1 MEHDKFLFSFST
13 LFPFL
18 FLNSFAGVME
28 LWCFWL
34 FVLSRPCFQ
43 EWSPLSLSVLDDLE
57 IPQHRGLE
65 CHCDIPRWPK
75 VRINA
80 NRNSFLWP
88 RTAENASAVPSVI
101 FISTRSTDIRR
112 VYPSS
117 LRGSGHLRPPVSF
130 DSGEEASI
138 LHSREC
144 RRCLGWLG
152 CRCMEHVRGLAG
164 Y

>member
-1 MEHDKFLFSFST
+1 MEHDNFLLSFST

-28 LWCFWL
+28 LWCFWF

-43 EWSPLSLSVLDDLE
+43 EWSPLSPSVLDDLE

-88 RTAENASAVPSVI
+88 RTAENASAVPSVL
-101 FISTRSTDIRR
+101 FISTRSTI
-112 VYPSS
+112 
-117 LRGSGHLRPPVSF
+117 
-130 DSGEEASI
+130 
-138 LHSREC
+138 SRSDQPRTAIC
-144 RRCLGWLG
+144 I
-152 CRCMEHVRGLAG
+152 
-164 Y
+164 

>member
-1 MEHDKFLFSFST
+1 MEHDNFLFSFST

-28 LWCFWL
+28 LWCFWF

-43 EWSPLSLSVLDDLE
+43 EWSPLSPSVLDDLE

-88 RTAENASAVPSVI
+88 RTAENASAVPSVL
-101 FISTRSTDIRR
+101 FISTRSTISRSDQPRKAIWDII
-112 VYPSS
+112 
-117 LRGSGHLRPPVSF
+117 LRLPVSF